1 MITGKLDCLSVCLL
15 LGGGCWCPSSSSY
28 SSFISFDYELQGGST
43 LTLLA
48 NSWVLPGQLLQGTDS
63 FLYWFWMQYPTT
75 NAAQYRFGGYLL
87 IDNHFEIIKNINKS
101 QQKRA
106 HTEKKKKITTKIKNT
121 HTHKID

>member
-1 MITGKLDCLSVCLL
+1 
-15 LGGGCWCPSSSSY
+15 
-28 SSFISFDYELQGGST
+28 
-43 LTLLA
+43 
-48 NSWVLPGQLLQGTDS
+48 
-63 FLYWFWMQYPTT
+63 MQYPTT
-75 NAAQYRFGGYLL
+75 NAAQYRFDGFDGYLL